1 MEETKVNQTTVPN
14 EEQVAEVVATSND
27 SFKQIIKNLM
37 STGACRRFNNIRI
50 KNVNTEEL
58 DNYCRVSFTLAD
70 KIPARVSKDE
80 GLTFEDG
87 ERNVIFTSTYALA
100 GSLKENEDL
109 AWIANPLRENP
120 KAIGVI
126 MTGGSIDILQQRVAE
141 GEKYHNPFT
150 TKEEVE
156 DTVFDHDTIINY
168 IVGVN
173 LGKTGQ
179 KFADMLAV
187 KMMGF

>member
-1 MEETKVNQTTVPN
+1 MPEEIKNQTTVPN
-14 EEQVAEVVATSND
+14 EEQVAEVTVNN

-37 STGACRRFNNIRI
+37 STGNCRRLSDIRI
-50 KNVNTEEL
+50 KNINTEEQ
-58 DNYCRVSFTLAD
+58 DNYTRVSFTLQD

-87 ERNVIFTSTYALA
+87 ERNVLFSSTYALA
-100 GSLKENEDL
+100 GVLKEDENL
-109 AWIANPLRENP
+109 AWLANHLRENP
-120 KAIGVI
+120 KAINVI
-126 MTGGSIDILQQRVAE
+126 LNGGSIDILQQRVAE

-150 TKEEVE
+150 TREEVE
-156 DTVFDHDTIINY
+156 DTVFDHDTIVNY
-168 IVGVN
+168 IIGVR
-173 LGKTGQ
+173 LSKTGA